1 MLNNNFHF
9 RMIKARVA
17 ETIVKELF
25 QLCNFNVFEYG
36 MERSMPTITGKLNY
50 DNSDTALQIRKMP
63 DFVVQSPP
71 PESNLFYVEV
81 KYRKSCEFPTPA
93 DNIKNYPYKNT
104 WFIIVSKKDI
114 RCISYSELID
124 GKKPA
129 DNNSFLLENS
139 NIFKLDK
146 KIVTQFQNYAVSFF
160 KGVE

>member
-1 MLNNNFHF
+1 
-9 RMIKARVA
+9 MIKARVA

-81 KYRKSCEFPTPA
+81 KYRKSCKFPTPA
-93 DNIKNYPYKNT
+93 DDILNYPYKNT

-114 RCISYSELID
+114 RCISYSEIID
-124 GKKPA
+124 GKKLA
-129 DNNSFLLENS
+129 DNNSYLLENS
-139 NIFKLDK
+139 KVFKHNK
-146 KIVTQFQNYAVSFF
+146 KLVTQFQNYAVKFF
-160 KGVE
+160 EGVE

>member
-1 MLNNNFHF
+1 MLNNNFHY

-81 KYRKSCEFPTPA
+81 KYRKNCKFPSPA
-93 DNIKNYPYKNT
+93 DDIQNYPYKNT

-114 RCISYSELID
+114 RCISYSEIID
-124 GKKPA
+124 GKKLT
-129 DNNSFLLENS
+129 DNDSYLLKNS
-139 NIFKLDK
+139 NIFKLNK
-146 KIVTQFQNYAVSFF
+146 KLVIQFQNYAIKFF
-160 KGVE
+160 EGVE